1 MTLKSD
7 SNVEEKLIFYLKN
20 DMKKL
25 VNFNGSSERSEMGY
39 FCRKFVE
46 SS

>member
-7 SNVEEKLIFYLKN
+7 TNVEEKLIFYLKN

-25 VNFNGSSERSEMGY
+25 VNFNASSETSENFHFDGLLL
-39 FCRKFVE
+39 
-46 SS
+46 